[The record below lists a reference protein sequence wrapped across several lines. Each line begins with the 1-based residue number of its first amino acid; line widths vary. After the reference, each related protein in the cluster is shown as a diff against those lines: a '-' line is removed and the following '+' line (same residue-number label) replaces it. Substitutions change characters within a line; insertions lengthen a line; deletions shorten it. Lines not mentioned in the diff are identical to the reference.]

1 MVPAKPPQPT
11 ADAESFATSQMLGLG
26 LSGAVL
32 PGNVLRSVCE
42 QCRVFWDVML
52 SRQCASS
59 IVVGTRTLH
68 QLQRYRL
75 MGFLWQTAVE
85 SDEYHIWRWSNG

>member
-1 MVPAKPPQPT
+1 MMVPAKPPQPT

-42 QCRVFWDVML
+42 KKRKEKFIMQRSYGSL
-52 SRQCASS
+52 LRQQPGAPE
-59 IVVGTRTLH
+59 
-68 QLQRYRL
+68 RL
-75 MGFLWQTAVE
+75 
-85 SDEYHIWRWSNG
+85 

>member
-1 MVPAKPPQPT
+1 MMVPAKPPQPT

-42 QCRVFWDVML
+42 QCRVFGMSFCQDSVQAAL
-52 SRQCASS
+52 
-59 IVVGTRTLH
+59 
-68 QLQRYRL
+68 
-75 MGFLWQTAVE
+75 LWAP
-85 SDEYHIWRWSNG
+85 